1 MVPHHAKS
9 IRGECSLKAPLP
21 LSVFYKFRPTIIN
34 MQEKNSSIKTS
45 AFSKTLRIIYLE
57 GEKGVVSEAN
67 GGTCVVVW

>member
-1 MVPHHAKS
+1 
-9 IRGECSLKAPLP
+9 
-21 LSVFYKFRPTIIN
+21 

-67 GGTCVVVW
+67 GGTCVVAW